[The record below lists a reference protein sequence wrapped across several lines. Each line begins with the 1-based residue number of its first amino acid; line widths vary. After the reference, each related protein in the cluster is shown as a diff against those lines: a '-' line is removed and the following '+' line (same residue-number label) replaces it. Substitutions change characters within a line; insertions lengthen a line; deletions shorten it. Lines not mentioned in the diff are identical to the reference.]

1 MFILVSLLLLQLLAS
16 RSFGEA
22 AVDKTLPDYLVDNK
36 ILGKMKLEHIVKK
49 AIFLAPK
56 LYCLNTNNNEFIT
69 KTRGLNHDI
78 NLNLQD
84 FENLLYKNS
93 KIFKKQNK

>member
-1 MFILVSLLLLQLLAS
+1 
-16 RSFGEA
+16 
-22 AVDKTLPDYLVDNK
+22 
-36 ILGKMKLEHIVKK
+36 MKLEHIVKK

-93 KIFKKQNK
+93 KIFKKQNKWLL